1 MQLSKVINDNKSE
14 ILSEYSRRSF
24 VNFIEL
30 INPSIEFTDF
40 HLNYYKILDEF
51 AKGNIKKLIITI
63 PPQHGKS
70 EASSKILPA
79 YLLGINPNLKIA
91 IGSYNTVF
99 ARKFN
104 RDIQR
109 YIDNEMYNNI
119 FPETK
124 LNRSNA
130 VTVSNNYLRNADEFE
145 VVNHKGSLKVVGRGG
160 GLTGNPVDIMIMDD
174 IYKDSSEANSPVI
187 RESTLDW
194 YLNVVRTRLHNDS
207 KQIMVFTR
215 WHEEDLIG
223 YIEQKEKTITLTE
236 LLTEYDDDVWYK
248 INFEAIKESEP
259 TLIDNRNYGDV
270 LWSKKHNYKKLND
283 ARLLDVEKFNCL
295 YQGNPESKE
304 GLLYSKFKTY
314 SELPQTITGR
324 LNYTDI
330 ADKGT
335 DYMCSVCYV
344 TDNENKNYVIDVIY
358 TQEPYEVTEKTIPLM
373 FQQNNIKE
381 AYIEANSGG
390 RGFIMLIKN
399 KTQTLIHAINQNK
412 NKESRILT
420 NSAQVT
426 EHIYMPIDWESRWPK
441 FSKDVKSFKRLFS
454 ANKHDDAPDVLTG
467 IIEKSKTQR
476 QKIIW

>member
-1 MQLSKVINDNKSE
+1 
-14 ILSEYSRRSF
+14 
-24 VNFIEL
+24 
-30 INPSIEFTDF
+30 
-40 HLNYYKILDEF
+40 
-51 AKGNIKKLIITI
+51 
-63 PPQHGKS
+63 
-70 EASSKILPA
+70 
-79 YLLGINPNLKIA
+79 
-91 IGSYNTVF
+91 
-99 ARKFN
+99 
-104 RDIQR
+104 
-109 YIDNEMYNNI
+109 
-119 FPETK
+119 
-124 LNRSNA
+124 
-130 VTVSNNYLRNADEFE
+130 
-145 VVNHKGSLKVVGRGG
+145 
-160 GLTGNPVDIMIMDD
+160 
-174 IYKDSSEANSPVI
+174 
-187 RESTLDW
+187 
-194 YLNVVRTRLHNDS
+194 
-207 KQIMVFTR
+207 MVFTR

-390 RGFIMLIKN
+390 RGFIILIKN
-399 KTQTLIHAINQNK
+399 KTQTLIHEINQNK

>member
-1 MQLSKVINDNKSE
+1 MQLSKIISDNKSA
-14 ILSEYSRRSF
+14 ILNEYSKRSF
-24 VNFIEL
+24 VNFVEL
-30 INPSIEFTDF
+30 INPNIEFTDF
-40 HLNYYKILDEF
+40 HLNYYKILNEF
-51 AKGNIKKLIITI
+51 SNGNIKKLIITI

-79 YLLGINPNLKIA
+79 YLLGLNPNLKIA
-91 IGSYNTVF
+91 IGSYNQVF

-109 YIDNEMYNNI
+109 YIDNEMYNMI
-119 FPETK
+119 FPNTR
-124 LNRSNA
+124 LNRSNV
-130 VTVSNNYLRNADEFE
+130 VTSSSNYLRNADEFE
-145 VVNHKGSLKVVGRGG
+145 VVDFKGSLKVVGRGG

-187 RESTLDW
+187 REATLDW

-223 YIEQKEKTITLTE
+223 YIEAKEKVVVLTE
-236 LLTEYDDDVWYK
+236 LLDEYDNDVWYK

-259 TLIDNRNYGDV
+259 TPIDNRLFGEV
-270 LWSKKHNYKKLND
+270 LWTKKHNYKKLNES
-283 ARLLDVEKFNCL
+283 RILDVEKFNCL

-314 SELPQTITGR
+314 SQLPTTITGR
-324 LNYTDI
+324 FNYTDI

-344 TDNENKNYVIDVIY
+344 TDNNDNCYVIDVIY
-358 TQEPYEVTEKTIPLM
+358 TQEPYEITEKTIPLM
-373 FQQNNIKE
+373 LQRNDIKE

-399 KTQTLIHAINQNK
+399 KTNTLIREVNQNA

-426 EHIYMPIDWESRWPK
+426 EHIYMPLDWEQRWFQ
-441 FSKDVKSFKRLFS
+441 FSKDVKSFKKLFK

-467 IIEKSKTQR
+467 IIEKRKPNSPR
-476 QKIIW
+476 MIW